1 MDSSL
6 FLIILISILFSA
18 LFSGLEIAFLSSNKL
33 RIELE
38 NKQGSL
44 NAKILS
50 FFLRRQSR
58 FIAALLVGNNIA
70 LVVYGIY
77 MAIILEPPVR
87 EYITQNNVVV
97 LLIQTLLSTL
107 LIVITGEFLPKAVFR
122 INPNGFLT
130 FFAIPVWFLYWVLWI
145 PMMIMFGIS
154 ELLIRVTTG
163 KKNAESAV
171 SFGRIDL
178 DNYLNEVTSSAKSPE
193 EIEHEI
199 QIFQKA
205 LGFSKVKA
213 RDCMI
218 PRTDI
223 IALDVNEPIDVLK
236 QKFIET
242 KLSKILIYDGSIDQI
257 IGYAHSYELFKN
269 PNAIRAILLPIS
281 IFPETMAANT
291 VLQQLIKQSRSIAV
305 VVDEFGGTS
314 GMLTIEDVMEEIFG
328 EIQDEHDSDE
338 IIDLH
343 PDELTYIFSG
353 RIEIDFINEKY
364 QLGIPV
370 SDEYETLA
378 GYILH
383 HLADIPEKNA
393 EFTID
398 HFSFIINQVSGTRIE
413 EVQLI
418 LKQ

>member
-1 MDSSL
+1 
-6 FLIILISILFSA
+6 
-18 LFSGLEIAFLSSNKL
+18 
-33 RIELE
+33 
-38 NKQGSL
+38 
-44 NAKILS
+44 
-50 FFLRRQSR
+50 
-58 FIAALLVGNNIA
+58 
-70 LVVYGIY
+70 
-77 MAIILEPPVR
+77 
-87 EYITQNNVVV
+87 
-97 LLIQTLLSTL
+97 
-107 LIVITGEFLPKAVFR
+107 
-122 INPNGFLT
+122 
-130 FFAIPVWFLYWVLWI
+130 
-145 PMMIMFGIS
+145 
-154 ELLIRVTTG
+154 
-163 KKNAESAV
+163 
-171 SFGRIDL
+171 
-178 DNYLNEVTSSAKSPE
+178 
-193 EIEHEI
+193 
-199 QIFQKA
+199 
-205 LGFSKVKA
+205 
-213 RDCMI
+213 MI

-223 IALDVNEPIDVLK
+223 IALDVNETIDVLK

-269 PNAIRAILLPIS
+269 PQVIRAILLPIS

-314 GMLTIEDVMEEIFG
+314 GMITIEDVMEEIFG

-338 IIDLH
+338 IVDRRT
-343 PDELTYIFSG
+343 DEITFVFSG

-364 QLGIPV
+364 QFGIPV

-383 HLADIPEKNA
+383 HLAEIPEKNA

-398 HFSFIINQVSGTRIE
+398 NFSFIINEVSGTRIE